1 MKYTILVVIFIAISQ
16 RYYLTFIRGVLKMH
30 SITIKQ
36 VKEKLKT
43 LNDKT
48 LTNMLN
54 QRKGSNS
61 ELTEAIKQEI
71 DLRFQENLKKE
82 IIKKTKVNKKFL
94 AEKFIFIKG

>member
-1 MKYTILVVIFIAISQ
+1 
-16 RYYLTFIRGVLKMH
+16 MH

>member
-1 MKYTILVVIFIAISQ
+1 MQS
-16 RYYLTFIRGVLKMH
+16 M
-30 SITIKQ
+30 TIKQ

-54 QRKGSNS
+54 QRKGNKS

-71 DLRFQENLKKE
+71 DLRFQENLKVY
-82 IIKKTKVNKKFL
+82 IYSRVTGAKK
-94 AEKFIFIKG
+94 

>member
-1 MKYTILVVIFIAISQ
+1 MQS
-16 RYYLTFIRGVLKMH
+16 M
-30 SITIKQ
+30 TIKQ

-54 QRKGSNS
+54 QRKGNKS

-94 AEKFIFIKG
+94 DEKFIFIQG

>member
-1 MKYTILVVIFIAISQ
+1 
-16 RYYLTFIRGVLKMH
+16 MH

-82 IIKKTKVNKKFL
+82 IIKKTKVNKRFL

>member
-1 MKYTILVVIFIAISQ
+1 MQS
-16 RYYLTFIRGVLKMH
+16 M
-30 SITIKQ
+30 TIKQ

-94 AEKFIFIKG
+94 AEKFIFIQC

>member
-1 MKYTILVVIFIAISQ
+1 MQS
-16 RYYLTFIRGVLKMH
+16 M
-30 SITIKQ
+30 TIKQ

-54 QRKGSNS
+54 QRKGSKS
-61 ELTEAIKQEI
+61 KLTEAIKQEI
-71 DLRFQENLKKE
+71 DLRFQKNLKKE

-94 AEKFIFIKG
+94 AEKLIFIKG

>member
-1 MKYTILVVIFIAISQ
+1 
-16 RYYLTFIRGVLKMH
+16 MH

-54 QRKGSNS
+54 QRKSSNS
-61 ELTEAIKQEI
+61 QLTEAIKQEI

-94 AEKFIFIKG
+94 DEKFIFIQG

>member
-1 MKYTILVVIFIAISQ
+1 
-16 RYYLTFIRGVLKMH
+16 MH

-43 LNDKT
+43 LNDET
-48 LTNMLN
+48 LRNMLN

-82 IIKKTKVNKKFL
+82 IIKKTKVNKRFL